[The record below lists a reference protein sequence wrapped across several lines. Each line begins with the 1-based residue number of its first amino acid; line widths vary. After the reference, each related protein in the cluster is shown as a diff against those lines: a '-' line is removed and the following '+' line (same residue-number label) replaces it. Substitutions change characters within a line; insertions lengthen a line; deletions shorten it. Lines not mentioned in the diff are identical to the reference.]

1 MASRQTIR
9 NAKSNQDNGKI
20 QKNPNLNDS
29 SSIESNATN
38 DGQNLGRIT
47 VSDEVLTMDINL
59 IEPDP
64 KQPRKLFDPDT
75 FINLKNSISTNS
87 LLDPILVRNNE
98 DKEGF
103 YLIVD
108 GERRWRASKDLNLTT
123 IKCRVVMSDNEG
135 YAIVALTQNMH
146 RDDLLPIEKAN
157 AFSQLLA
164 RLQGEDENVRQKEL
178 IKIVNLSENYIS
190 EILKIST
197 LDDTIKEEALKSKRW
212 STNKLLQLAKIKNT
226 DLRVKKFDELKS
238 IINKKD
244 SNQIKGKDQVEN
256 TTKKQIDDVKSSK
269 NKASQGK
276 QIIRLNSRSVAFT
289 NYLEK
294 FKKIRFDESEKDLI
308 NPSLTK
314 IVDLI
319 NYILS

>member
-1 MASRQTIR
+1 
-9 NAKSNQDNGKI
+9 
-20 QKNPNLNDS
+20 
-29 SSIESNATN
+29 
-38 DGQNLGRIT
+38 
-47 VSDEVLTMDINL
+47 MDINL

-64 KQPRKLFDPDT
+64 KQPRKLFDPDSLV
-75 FINLKNSISTNS
+75 NLKNSISTNS

-123 IKCRVVMSDNEG
+123 IKCRIVRSDNDG

-157 AFSQLLA
+157 AFSRLLT

-178 IKIVNLSENYIS
+178 IKIVSLSENYIS

-226 DLRVKKFDELKS
+226 DLKMNKFNELKS
-238 IINKKD
+238 IIDKKE
-244 SNQIKGKDQVEN
+244 SKHTKIMEQVEN
-256 TTKKQIDDVKSSK
+256 PTKKQIENAKSSK
-269 NKASQGK
+269 NKASQEK
-276 QIIRLNSRSVAFT
+276 QIIRLNSRSDNFT
-289 NYLEK
+289 SFLDK
-294 FKKIRFDESEKDLI
+294 FKKIKFDESEKNLI
-308 NPSLTK
+308 KPSLTK

-319 NYILS
+319 NHILS

>member
-1 MASRQTIR
+1 
-9 NAKSNQDNGKI
+9 
-20 QKNPNLNDS
+20 
-29 SSIESNATN
+29 
-38 DGQNLGRIT
+38 IT

-64 KQPRKLFDPDT
+64 KQPRKLFDPDSLV
-75 FINLKNSISTNS
+75 NLKNSISTNS

-123 IKCRVVMSDNEG
+123 IKCRIVRSDNDG

-157 AFSQLLA
+157 AFSRLLT

-178 IKIVNLSENYIS
+178 IKIVSLSENYIS

-226 DLRVKKFDELKS
+226 DLKMNKFNELKS
-238 IINKKD
+238 IIDKKE
-244 SNQIKGKDQVEN
+244 SKHTKIMEQVEN
-256 TTKKQIDDVKSSK
+256 PTKKQIENAKSSK
-269 NKASQGK
+269 NKASQEK
-276 QIIRLNSRSVAFT
+276 QIIRLNSRSDNFT
-289 NYLEK
+289 SFLDK
-294 FKKIRFDESEKDLI
+294 FKKIKFDESEKNLI
-308 NPSLTK
+308 KPSLTK

-319 NYILS
+319 NHILS

>member
-1 MASRQTIR
+1 MASKQTTK
-9 NAKSNQDNGKI
+9 NAKSNQANGKSL
-20 QKNPNLNDS
+20 KNPNLDDS
-29 SSIESNATN
+29 SSVELNATK
-38 DGQNLGRIT
+38 DELNLGRIT
-47 VSDEVLTMDINL
+47 VLDEVLTMDINL

-75 FINLKNSISTNS
+75 LINLKNSISTNS

-123 IKCRVVMSDNEG
+123 IKCRIVMSDNDG
-135 YAIVALTQNMH
+135 YAIVALTQNLH

-157 AFSQLLA
+157 AFSRLLT
-164 RLQGEDENVRQKEL
+164 RLQGEDANVRQKEL

-190 EILKIST
+190 EILKISN

-226 DLRVKKFDELKS
+226 DLKM
-238 IINKKD
+238 
-244 SNQIKGKDQVEN
+244 
-256 TTKKQIDDVKSSK
+256 K
-269 NKASQGK
+269 NLMS
-276 QIIRLNSRSVAFT
+276 
-289 NYLEK
+289 
-294 FKKIRFDESEKDLI
+294 
-308 NPSLTK
+308 
-314 IVDLI
+314 
-319 NYILS
+319 

>member
-1 MASRQTIR
+1 
-9 NAKSNQDNGKI
+9 
-20 QKNPNLNDS
+20 
-29 SSIESNATN
+29 
-38 DGQNLGRIT
+38 
-47 VSDEVLTMDINL
+47 MDINL
-59 IEPDP
+59 VEPDP

-75 FINLKNSISTNS
+75 LINLKNSISTNS
-87 LLDPILVRNNE
+87 LLDPILVRINE

-108 GERRWRASKDLNLTT
+108 GERRWRASQDLNHKT
-123 IKCRVVMSDNEG
+123 IKCRVVTSDIEG
-135 YAIVALTQNMH
+135 YRIVALTQNLH

-157 AFSQLLA
+157 AFSQLLT
-164 RLQGEDENVRQKEL
+164 RLQGVDENVKQKEM

-238 IINKKD
+238 IIDKKD
-244 SNQIKGKDQVEN
+244 SKQIKDKDQVEN
-256 TTKKQIDDVKSSK
+256 TTKKQIEDVKSSK
-269 NKASQGK
+269 NKASQDK
-276 QIIRLNSRSVAFT
+276 KIIRLNSRSDNFT
-289 NYLEK
+289 SFLDK
-294 FKKIRFDESEKDLI
+294 FKKIKFDESEKNLI
-308 NPSLTK
+308 KPSLTK

-319 NYILS
+319 NHILS